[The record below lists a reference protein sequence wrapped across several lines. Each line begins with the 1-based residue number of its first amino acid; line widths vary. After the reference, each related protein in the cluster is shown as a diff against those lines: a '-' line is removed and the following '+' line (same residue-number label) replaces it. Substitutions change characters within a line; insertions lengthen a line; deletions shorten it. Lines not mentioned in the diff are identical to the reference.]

1 MNAIMDKFEAQG
13 HPGFPRIIG
22 VIDGTSHIRIKAP
35 SQQSDAYVNRKN
47 FHSLVAQVN
56 IIWI

>member
-22 VIDGTSHIRIKAP
+22 IIDGTHIRIRAKSTARCLCK
-35 SQQSDAYVNRKN
+35 QEKN
-47 FHSLVAQVN
+47 FIPLLHR
-56 IIWI
+56 